1 MAYCATGERWAVL
14 DLERLIAEGR
24 GDYRFVVRARTE
36 IRKLVGD
43 VTMRPDGGVLD
54 AEIDRA
60 RVAGAL
66 LAVRDACSCSVLWQN
81 CGKTVV
87 RKKAGTLASAGAV
100 IVPLFNRLELLGC
113 SATSSAAAH
122 RR

>member
-1 MAYCATGERWAVL
+1 MAYCATGQRWAVL
-14 DLERLIAEGR
+14 DLARLIAEGR

-43 VTMRPDGGVLD
+43 VTMRPDGGVLV

-66 LAVRDACSCSVLWQN
+66 LTAASWSAC
-81 CGKTVV
+81 G
-87 RKKAGTLASAGAV
+87 R
-100 IVPLFNRLELLGC
+100 
-113 SATSSAAAH
+113 H
-122 RR
+122 RSRRRSRPYYRACQP